1 MCALLALNAI
11 ELSFCLESA
20 PASPSTACDT
30 RGDTTLPAQVLLRQ
44 RRGET
49 PGAALRRENT
59 QRLPVPGRPPVG
71 RRDRRRRRPRRR
83 HIEPEGPRAARVAAA
98 PFRAPRLG
106 APRRPRAEQTRMPL
120 RRASIILTIRRGV
133 RGGAAEWLAPGRR
146 RRRRGRREA
155 CRGAG
160 AEVRAGGRIPP
171 RCFGRP
177 RRRRL
182 TSPRFHQL
190 VVDPWGLAR
199 WPGSGASKRRAGA
212 AADQGCPAPRSRRCC
227 CCDWQPCRRT
237 WWGWRKMRAL
247 TRART
252 QRWEGPRRLWRQ
264 DTKDSGL
271 KLREGGSRGFIRS
284 ASKRTALEQTAGDV
298 S

>member
-30 RGDTTLPAQVLLRQ
+30 RGGTTLPAQVLLRQ

-83 HIEPEGPRAARVAAA
+83 HIEPEGPRAARVAAG

-146 RRRRGRREA
+146 RRRRARREA
-155 CRGAG
+155 RRGAG

-171 RCFGRP
+171 RSFGRP
-177 RRRRL
+177 RRRAA
-182 TSPRFHQL
+182 SPRRDSTSSSSTRGGLLGGL
-190 VVDPWGLAR
+190 VQALRSVAQGLPPTRAAR
-199 WPGSGASKRRAGA
+199 RHVLGVA
-212 AADQGCPAPRSRRCC
+212 AAAIGSPVGGHGGAGGRCALSRGRGRNVGR
-227 CCDWQPCRRT
+227 DPEDFGAKT
-237 WWGWRKMRAL
+237 RK
-247 TRART
+247 TRA
-252 QRWEGPRRLWRQ
+252 
-264 DTKDSGL
+264 
-271 KLREGGSRGFIRS
+271 
-284 ASKRTALEQTAGDV
+284 
-298 S
+298 